1 MKKSTITLAAI
12 ATIAVAVAV
21 ILGVNLVN
29 TTNNFNALF
38 KYHSAECEYIRYE
51 DRDRIPA
58 DFEYSITCDEATQY
72 ELEDYINCSKN
83 KGTYCTVDDLI

>member
-1 MKKSTITLAAI
+1 MKSINKALAAI
-12 ATIAVAVAV
+12 AIISAVAAI

-38 KYHSAECEYIRYE
+38 KYHAAECEYIRYE

-58 DFEYSITCDEATQY
+58 DFEYSITCEEATQY